1 MKILLAET
9 DLNIRYGLKI
19 FSEQIEAAKII
30 GEATNGREL
39 LRYADEICPDVL
51 LISRGFPGLEDKN
64 LLEIVLQF
72 CPRLVIIV
80 LNINLPDSSLEIP
93 DIPNGNIILI
103 QKPHQ
108 LYEVL
113 QKILKN
119 PEEMKRRQ

>member
-9 DLNIRYGLKI
+9 DPNIRYGLKI
-19 FSEQIEAAKII
+19 LSEQIEAAKII
-30 GEATNGREL
+30 GEAADSCEL
-39 LRYADEICPDVL
+39 LRYANITCPDVL
-51 LISRGFPGLEDKN
+51 LISHGFPGLEDKN
-64 LLEIVLQF
+64 LLEIVLEL

-80 LNINLPDSSLEIP
+80 LNINPPDSSLEMRN
-93 DIPNGNIILI
+93 IPNGNIILI

-119 PEEMKRRQ
+119 PEKMKRR